1 MFVSLNIAKD
11 SDFLLVRHIFYYSW
25 TKDRWLSH
33 RLYAV
38 TVCRNDNLYY
48 MFMFVFLVLQNILLC
63 RIDNSSQLCT
73 INTDTLDV
81 ENMCEMDGT

>member
-1 MFVSLNIAKD
+1 
-11 SDFLLVRHIFYYSW
+11 
-25 TKDRWLSH
+25 
-33 RLYAV
+33 
-38 TVCRNDNLYY
+38 